1 MYLTETGILRDKG
14 QKEGEGEGEREEMVR
29 RKKRE
34 MRGKKR
40 MEEGGEKRENIKIFP
55 TLGRIKGE

>member
-1 MYLTETGILRDKG
+1 
-14 QKEGEGEGEREEMVR
+14 MVR